1 MSTTDP
7 DTQTIL
13 LLAVEDR
20 QGYTPSQVVKSGR
33 GDVMTLAT
41 LRQLVEDAIV
51 LYGDD
56 ARIVTDNGDKYGARF
71 GILDNYADTF
81 IPAEADED
89 EEF

>member
-1 MSTTDP
+1 MTTTDT

-20 QGYTPSQVVKSGR
+20 QGYSPSQIVERV
-33 GDVMTLAT
+33 DVMTLYT
-41 LRQLVEDAIV
+41 LRQLVEDAIE
-51 LYGDD
+51 LYGED
-56 ARIVTDNGDKYGARF
+56 AQIVTDNGDRYGARF
-71 GILDNYADTF
+71 GVLDTYRDTF